1 MEGLKLF
8 QSPIF
13 GQVRTVVIN
22 GQVMFAATDVAKCL
36 GYSNPRDAISKH
48 CKSDGVA
55 FCDGVVKTG
64 QRKDGT
70 IYEQTGEIKVI
81 TKGNLIRLVAN
92 SELPQAEQVESWI
105 FDEVIPTV
113 LETGG
118 YISTTPNDTPEEIMA
133 RALTIA
139 QATLAKR
146 EERLKQLEAETEQ
159 QQATI
164 ELQDKEIKEAAPK
177 VNYYNNHLQSVNTL
191 TSTQIAKQIGMDA
204 EKLHKKLKEANVIYR
219 QSGQWLLHSP
229 PYSAWRLHSTRT
241 QTYTR
246 SDGSIGTNV
255 YTVWTE
261 RGRRFIIALYE
272 NEWNVRRA
280 IKQIK
285 GEIDP
290 AA

>member
-1 MEGLKLF
+1 MESLIPNQKGMTSLEIAEVTGKQHAHVMRDIRSLLSQGVSASNFGLG
-8 QSPIF
+8 SY
-13 GQVRTVVIN
+13 TDAN
-22 GQVMFAATDVAKCL
+22 GQKRPLFNLTPKGCL
-36 GYSNPRDAISKH
+36 ILASGYDAVLRERIINRLEYLENGK
-48 CKSDGVA
+48 
-55 FCDGVVKTG
+55 
-64 QRKDGT
+64 
-70 IYEQTGEIKVI
+70 KVI
-81 TKGNLIRLVAN
+81 KTPQTYLEALEALVAT
-92 SELPQAEQVESWI
+92 EKEKEQLRI
-105 FDEVIPTV
+105 
-113 LETGG
+113 
-118 YISTTPNDTPEEIMA
+118 
-133 RALTIA
+133 
-139 QATLAKR
+139 
-146 EERLKQLEAETEQ
+146 ETEQ

-164 ELQDKEIKEAAPK
+164 KLQDKEIKEAAPK

-204 EKLHKKLKEANVIYR
+204 EKLHKKLKETNVIYR

-229 PYSAWRLHSTRT
+229 YSTWGLHSTRT

-290 AA
+290 AV

>member
-204 EKLHKKLKEANVIYR
+204 EKLHKKLKEAGIIYR

-229 PYSAWRLHSTRT
+229 YSTWGLHSTRT

-272 NEWNVRRA
+272 NEWNARRA

>member
-1 MEGLKLF
+1 MEELKLF

-13 GQVRTVVIN
+13 GQVRTVVVN
-22 GQVMFAATDVAKCL
+22 GQVMFVATDVAKCL
-36 GYSNPRDAISKH
+36 GYSNPNKAVLDH
-48 CKSDGVA
+48 CKSDGVT
-55 FCDGVVKTG
+55 FCEGVVKTG
-64 QRKDGT
+64 LRKDGT
-70 IYEQTGEIKVI
+70 TYEQIGEIKVI

-204 EKLHKKLKEANVIYR
+204 EKLHKKLKESNVIYR

-229 PYSAWRLHSTRT
+229 YSTWGLHSTRT

-285 GEIDP
+285 GEIAP

>member
-1 MEGLKLF
+1 MNELKLF

-13 GQVRTVVIN
+13 GQVRTVVMN

-36 GYSNPRDAISKH
+36 GYANPQKAIRNH
-48 CKSDGVA
+48 CKSIGVNEM
-55 FCDGVVKTG
+55 DTPTNGG
-64 QRKDGT
+64 IQ
-70 IYEQTGEIKVI
+70 KVRFI
-81 TKGNLIRLVAN
+81 TKGNVVRLVAS

-204 EKLHKKLKEANVIYR
+204 EKLHKKLKETNVIYR

-229 PYSAWRLHSTRT
+229 YSTWGLHSTRT

>member
-1 MEGLKLF
+1 MESLIPNQKGMTSLEIAEVTGKQHAHVMRDIRSLLSQGVSASNFGLG
-8 QSPIF
+8 SY
-13 GQVRTVVIN
+13 TDAN
-22 GQVMFAATDVAKCL
+22 GQKRPLFNLTPKGCL
-36 GYSNPRDAISKH
+36 ILASGYDAVLRERIINRLEYLENGK
-48 CKSDGVA
+48 
-55 FCDGVVKTG
+55 
-64 QRKDGT
+64 
-70 IYEQTGEIKVI
+70 KVI
-81 TKGNLIRLVAN
+81 KTPQTYLEALEALVAT
-92 SELPQAEQVESWI
+92 EKEKEQLRI
-105 FDEVIPTV
+105 
-113 LETGG
+113 
-118 YISTTPNDTPEEIMA
+118 
-133 RALTIA
+133 
-139 QATLAKR
+139 
-146 EERLKQLEAETEQ
+146 ETEQ

-164 ELQDKEIKEAAPK
+164 KLQDKEIKEAAPK

-204 EKLHKKLKEANVIYR
+204 EKLHKKLKETNVIYR

-229 PYSAWRLHSTRT
+229 YSTWGLHSTRT

-272 NEWNVRRA
+272 NEWNVRKA